1 MNPIMK
7 LVRKMDWEDVH
18 RPFKA
23 EEKAELME
31 LPDNEFEDRLRQMS
45 RDFNNDGVIR
55 V

>member
-7 LVRKMDWEDVH
+7 LVLMMDWENTH
-18 RPFKA
+18 RAIKA

-31 LPDNEFEDRLRQMS
+31 LPDNEFKDRLRQMS

-55 V
+55 L

>member
-7 LVRKMDWEDVH
+7 LVRMMDWEDAH
-18 RPFKA
+18 LAFKA

-31 LPDNEFEDRLRQMS
+31 LPDNEFEDRLHQMS

>member
-7 LVRKMDWEDVH
+7 LVRMMDWEDVH
-18 RPFKA
+18 RALKA

-31 LPDNEFEDRLRQMS
+31 LPDDEFEDRLRQMS

>member
-7 LVRKMDWEDVH
+7 LVRMMDWEDAH

-31 LPDNEFEDRLRQMS
+31 LPDMDRQRLQM
-45 RDFNNDGVIR
+45 FYQLKCWI
-55 V
+55 

>member
-7 LVRKMDWEDVH
+7 LVRMMDWQDAH

-31 LPDNEFEDRLRQMS
+31 RQITNS
-45 RDFNNDGVIR
+45 KTDFVRCLEILIMME
-55 V
+55 